1 MNRRE
6 RRRTKISDKRSV
18 TLKKSETTEHATV
31 MVMNNPEWTP
41 FEEATWLADH
51 SRAGEKVFLNSR
63 YQVAVYPSAPAIG
76 GAEGWPRY
84 VHLCFKHIHNIAITD
99 FRDFQRIK
107 NELVS
112 PAAFAFQIYPDEA
125 HLVDGANQYHL
136 WVLVPD
142 GYPDVEVPAEDWP
155 ALPYG
160 FYDGRVVTDVAPKG
174 GRQRTFET
182 PPDTLEEDRKRTKNM
197 LNGKGVK

>member
-6 RRRTKISDKRSV
+6 RRKKRAV
-18 TLKKSETTEHATV
+18 RIGKSETTEHATV
-31 MVMNNPEWTP
+31 MVMNNPKWTP
-41 FEEATWLADH
+41 FIEATWLAHH
-51 SRAGEKVFLNSR
+51 SRVGEKIFLNSR
-63 YQVAVYPSAPAIG
+63 YQVAVYPPASAKAS
-76 GAEGWPRY
+76 AEGWPRV
-84 VHLCFKHIHNIAITD
+84 VHLCFKHVHNIAITD

-107 NELVS
+107 NELVD

-136 WVLVPD
+136 WALVPD

-155 ALPYG
+155 CLPYG
-160 FYDGRVVTDVAPKG
+160 FFDGRVVTDVAPSG

-182 PPDTLEEDRKRTKNM
+182 PPDTLKEDRKRAEN
-197 LNGKGVK
+197 LLAGVEE

>member
-6 RRRTKISDKRSV
+6 RRRNKISDKRSV

-41 FEEATWLADH
+41 FEEATWMAHH
-51 SRAGEKVFLNSR
+51 SRVGEKIFLNSR
-63 YQVAVYPSAPAIG
+63 YQVTVYPPAPPLEP
-76 GAEGWPRY
+76 AEGWPPY

-107 NELVS
+107 NELVD

-125 HLVDGANQYHL
+125 HLIDGANQYHL
-136 WVLVPD
+136 WALVPD

-155 ALPYG
+155 TLPYG
-160 FYDGRVVTDVAPKG
+160 FFDGRMVTDVAPKG
-174 GRQRTFET
+174 GRQRTFEELPGT
-182 PPDTLEEDRKRTKNM
+182 IEEDRKR
-197 LNGKGVK
+197 VKSMSERGEE